1 MTEISLSGC
10 PTIHSLSLSLSLFFF
25 CSTGPS
31 LQCEGFSSFGM
42 GLIAPQHEGSWFPDQ
57 GSNPCPLHWK
67 AGGFSTTGP
76 PGKPPHVHV
85 ILTSSVQGFHL
96 PYILNNTCFFSIKK
110 IIAILMDVEWYL
122 AGLLYVFVFS
132 VEERFQ
138 KAELYQWSWGVRES
152 SCPAIGLELP
162 CCLCWSQGSCRR
174 HPYLCRHRTAQRGWV
189 TCSRTHSFSLGKES
203 VDSKAPFS
211 PIHSL
216 LSLPGSWKVTWP
228 PDELKRPQTCT
239 LGIEVPHV
247 VT

>member
-1 MTEISLSGC
+1 MAAQVYI
-10 PTIHSLSLSLSLFFF
+10 LSLSLFF

-96 PYILNNTCFFSIKK
+96 PYILTNTCFFSIEK

-122 AGLLYVFVFS
+122 ACLLYVFVFS

-162 CCLCWSQGSCRR
+162 CCLCWSQGSR
-174 HPYLCRHRTAQRGWV
+174 
-189 TCSRTHSFSLGKES
+189 KE
-203 VDSKAPFS
+203 A
-211 PIHSL
+211 
-216 LSLPGSWKVTWP
+216 SLPLSSQNSSERLGDLLTHTQFLTW
-228 PDELKRPQTCT
+228 ERVC
-239 LGIEVPHV
+239 
-247 VT
+247 